1 MPKYAVGEIV
11 DKDEDECGM
20 VVGVFTTTDGHA
32 RYAVEKDGSLQFVL
46 ETRLAPHQDDR

>member
-11 DKDEDECGM
+11 DNDEDECGV
-20 VVGVFTTTDGHA
+20 VVGVFTTSDGHP

-46 ETRLAPHQDDR
+46 ETRLVPHHGDR